1 MSLSVRSSLRRGG
14 GGVVAR
20 QQVWDTLRIQ
30 DPPRI
35 RLSLTTSGVFVLL
48 PWLSFCDVIFHVYLN
63 MAPSLSLSLHPG
75 TQKGRAFLLA
85 IPAYG
90 PQCPA

>member
-1 MSLSVRSSLRRGG
+1 MSLSVRSSLRGG

-20 QQVWDTLRIQ
+20 QQGWDTLCIQ

-48 PWLSFCDVIFHVYLN
+48 PRLSFCDVIFHMYLN
-63 MAPSLSLSLHPG
+63 MAPSLSLHPG
-75 TQKGRAFLLA
+75 TQEGRAFLLV
-85 IPAYG
+85 IPAYR